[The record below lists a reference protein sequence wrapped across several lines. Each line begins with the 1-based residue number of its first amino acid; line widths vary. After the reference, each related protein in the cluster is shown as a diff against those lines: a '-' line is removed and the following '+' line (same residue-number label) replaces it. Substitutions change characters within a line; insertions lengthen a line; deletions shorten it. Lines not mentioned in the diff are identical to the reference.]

1 MPCRLGLAIGSAPR
15 HRRPYMNQLV
25 YEALILHP
33 KEEGEREKRESD
45 RYAGREKEEAEG
57 DHEAGRASGGGRRR
71 CGLCFRPRQEEE
83 EAEQDRVAGGGGS
96 GG

>member
-33 KEEGEREKRESD
+33 KEEGEREENQID
-45 RYAGREKEEAEG
+45 MP
-57 DHEAGRASGGGRRR
+57 DGRRKLQKM
-71 CGLCFRPRQEEE
+71 GLETLHFANLLFQT
-83 EAEQDRVAGGGGS
+83 S
-96 GG
+96 TS